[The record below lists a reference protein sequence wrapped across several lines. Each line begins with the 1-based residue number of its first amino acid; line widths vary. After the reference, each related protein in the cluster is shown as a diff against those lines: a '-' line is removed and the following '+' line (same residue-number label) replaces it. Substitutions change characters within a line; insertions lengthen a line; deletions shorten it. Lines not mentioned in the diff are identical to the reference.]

1 MKDERYP
8 FWFLTS
14 LDQNGKSMN
23 ILYRFRSSQPYFT
36 RNDVIKL
43 TELNIFIAF
52 TAGVVSVFS
61 PCILPMFPALLAY
74 LTGMSVSE
82 ISEDN
87 KTFRRRAITHT
98 FFFLI
103 GFSIIFIGIG
113 FATSLLGQFFNNNQE
128 FIRIIGSVVMI
139 IFGMVIAGI
148 FQPAFLMKNKKVAF
162 KSKPAGYL
170 GSLLVGLG
178 FSAGWS
184 PCLGPAI
191 AYITSLSVM
200 NPELGFVYM
209 FAYII
214 GFSIPFLTLV
224 FFIGKI
230 NLFKKYSQKVTIVGG
245 YLMIVVGFILLLDW
259 IPYITSFFSKILNW

>member
-1 MKDERYP
+1 M
-8 FWFLTS
+8 
-14 LDQNGKSMN
+14 
-23 ILYRFRSSQPYFT
+23 
-36 RNDVIKL
+36 
-43 TELNIFIAF
+43 TEFNIFIAF
-52 TAGVVSVFS
+52 IAGVISVFS

-87 KTFRRRAITHT
+87 SKFRRSAITHT
-98 FFFLI
+98 IFFLI

-128 FIRIIGSVVMI
+128 FIRIVGSVVMI

-148 FQPAFLMKNKKVAF
+148 FQPEFLMKSKKLEF
-162 KSKPAGYL
+162 KTKPAGYL
-170 GSLLVGLG
+170 GSLIVGLG

-191 AYITSLSVM
+191 AYITSLSAI

-209 FAYII
+209 FAYIL
-214 GFSIPFLTLV
+214 GFSIPFLILV

-230 NLFKKYSQKVTIVGG
+230 NLFKMHSQKITIVGG

-259 IPYITSFFSKILNW
+259 VPYITSFLSNIFN